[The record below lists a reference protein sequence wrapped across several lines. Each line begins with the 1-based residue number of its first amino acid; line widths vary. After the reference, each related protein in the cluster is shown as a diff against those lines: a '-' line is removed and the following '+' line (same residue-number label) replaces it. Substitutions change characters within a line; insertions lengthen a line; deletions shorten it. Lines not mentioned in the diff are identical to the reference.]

1 MSKKVLEME
10 HNITQIR
17 DRIKDVEWQL
27 EQMDPEEQ
35 EYLLGERRRAIDKL
49 RHLQV
54 KLLDAK
60 MEEVN
65 ET

>member
-1 MSKKVLEME
+1 ME

-27 EQMDPEEQ
+27 DQMDPEEQ

-60 MEEVN
+60 MEEVD
-65 ET
+65 EA

>member
-1 MSKKVLEME
+1 ME

-27 EQMDPEEQ
+27 AQMDPEEQ

-60 MEEVN
+60 MEEEN
-65 ET
+65 AT

>member
-27 EQMDPEEQ
+27 DQMDPEEQ

-60 MEEVN
+60 MGEVD

>member
-27 EQMDPEEQ
+27 GQMDPEEQ

-60 MEEVN
+60 MEEEN

>member
-60 MEEVN
+60 MEEEN

>member
-10 HNITQIR
+10 HNIVQIR

-27 EQMDPEEQ
+27 QQMDPEEQ

-60 MEEVN
+60 MEEEN
-65 ET
+65 EA

>member
-27 EQMDPEEQ
+27 DQMDPEEQ

-60 MEEVN
+60 MEEVD

>member
-27 EQMDPEEQ
+27 DQMDPEEQ

-60 MEEVN
+60 MEEVD
-65 ET
+65 EA

>member
-1 MSKKVLEME
+1 MSKRVLEME
-10 HNITQIR
+10 HNIIQIR

>member
-60 MEEVN
+60 MEEVD

>member
-1 MSKKVLEME
+1 MRKKVLEME

-60 MEEVN
+60 MEEEN

>member
-1 MSKKVLEME
+1 ME

-27 EQMDPEEQ
+27 DQMDPEEQ

-60 MEEVN
+60 MEEVD

>member
-27 EQMDPEEQ
+27 DKMDPEEQ

-60 MEEVN
+60 MEEVD